1 MPEDGVML
9 EGAGVIL
16 EGVEGTIGGNTGG
29 HFGLHVGVGA
39 GFGAQGGILLPLHVT
54 QQFCVI
60 RLFRNNHDASKNA
73 AKNIPGTKRIALLI
87 ASPRR

>member
-1 MPEDGVML
+1 MPEDVGV
-9 EGAGVIL
+9 EFE
-16 EGVEGTIGGNTGG
+16 EGVELLGVEGE
-29 HFGLHVGVGA
+29 HFGLHIGVGVGVGV
-39 GFGAQGGILLPLHVT
+39 GFGVHAGGALPLHVT
-54 QQFCVI
+54 QQFWVR